1 MVDRNLANCILYT
14 KLPIIMMKR
23 TTITCVS
30 DSDLKI
36 IEPIGRTSSGS
47 EIVNTGRRDA
57 TPTVMIEMM
66 RDDHLGY
73 WIDVA
78 CSIYFVSTEVDSAAE
93 YLIKD
98 FDNQVIFGGAYE
110 NENSA
115 VH

>member
-1 MVDRNLANCILYT
+1 
-14 KLPIIMMKR
+14 MMKR

-47 EIVNTGRRDA
+47 EIVNTSRRDA
-57 TPTVMIEMM
+57 TPTVMIEMT